1 MFISFSQCQWRIGNK
16 GLIRCDN
23 FPEDLHNS
31 YLIYSLQ
38 KHFDTGVNVHILQ
51 MINLR
56 PES

>member
-16 GLIRCDN
+16 GLFRCDN
-23 FPEDLHNS
+23 FPEDLHNC

-51 MINLR
+51 MIR